1 MYQFLQRYCKIVDAS
16 LQVFGATF
24 LQMVQEV
31 IQYPLATFPEGIQ
44 NPLANS
50 GRLVKTLWKIYL
62 RL

>member
-1 MYQFLQRYCKIVDAS
+1 MVDAS

-24 LQMVQEV
+24 LQMVQDV

-44 NPLANS
+44 YPLANS
-50 GRLVKTLWKIYL
+50 DRLVKTLWKISQ